1 MKMRYRMFTLSIIVG
16 FILIVVTLAVNRSMT
31 EENQIMQCNTDELKP
46 YQKSVYING
55 EKVTD
60 KLSVVV
66 YKDKSFFS
74 VDMLQKYI
82 SKRFISY
89 NGDNVKIRRNVL
101 KLSSFLRCND
111 SIYIDYEALSQFIH
125 MNNDVYKSTGNMII
139 DSMLPL
145 SFNTD
150 GTTYYL
156 TDEKINNFDP
166 DSERVDKVLDDG
178 RGAWYDGSNYLIED
192 DWENVYKYEKSNIGI

>member
-1 MKMRYRMFTLSIIVG
+1 MRYRMFTLSIIVG
-16 FILIVVTLAVNRSMT
+16 FILIFVTLSVKRSMS
-31 EENQIMQCNTDELKP
+31 EENQIMQCNTDELKT

-55 EKVTD
+55 EKVAD

-66 YKDKSFFS
+66 YKDKNFFS

-89 NGDNVKIRRNVL
+89 NGDNVKIRRNMIE
-101 KLSSFLRCND
+101 LSSLLRCKD
-111 SIYIDYEALSQFIH
+111 SLYIDYEALSQYIH
-125 MNNDVYKSTGNMII
+125 INNDVYKSTGNMII

-145 SFNTD
+145 SFNID

-156 TDEKINNFDP
+156 TDEKIENFDP
-166 DSERVDKVLDDG
+166 DSEQVDKVLEDG
-178 RGAWYDGSNYLIED
+178 RGAWNDVSNYLIED
-192 DWENVYKYEKSNIGI
+192 DWENVYKYEKSTVGI

>member
-1 MKMRYRMFTLSIIVG
+1 MFTLSIIVG

>member
-16 FILIVVTLAVNRSMT
+16 FILIFVTLSVKRSMS
-31 EENQIMQCNTDELKP
+31 EENQIMQCNTDELKT

-55 EKVTD
+55 EKVAD

-66 YKDKSFFS
+66 YKDKNFFS

-89 NGDNVKIRRNVL
+89 NGDNVKIRRNMIE
-101 KLSSFLRCND
+101 LSSLLRCKD
-111 SIYIDYEALSQFIH
+111 SLYIDYEALSQYIH
-125 MNNDVYKSTGNMII
+125 INNDVYKSTGNMII

-145 SFNTD
+145 SFNID

-156 TDEKINNFDP
+156 TDEKIENFDP
-166 DSERVDKVLDDG
+166 DSEQVDKVLEDG
-178 RGAWYDGSNYLIED
+178 RGAWNDVSNYLIED
-192 DWENVYKYEKSNIGI
+192 DWENVYKYEKSNVGI

>member
-16 FILIVVTLAVNRSMT
+16 FILIFVTLSVKRSMS
-31 EENQIMQCNTDELKP
+31 EENQIMQCNTDELKT

-55 EKVTD
+55 EKVAD

-66 YKDKSFFS
+66 YKDKNFFS

-89 NGDNVKIRRNVL
+89 KGDNVKIRRNMIE
-101 KLSSFLRCND
+101 LSSLLRCKD
-111 SIYIDYEALSQFIH
+111 SLYIDYEALSQYIH
-125 MNNDVYKSTGNMII
+125 INNDVYKSTGNMII

-145 SFNTD
+145 SFNID

-156 TDEKINNFDP
+156 TDEKIENFDP
-166 DSERVDKVLDDG
+166 DSEQVDKVLEDG
-178 RGAWYDGSNYLIED
+178 RGAWNDVSNYLIED
-192 DWENVYKYEKSNIGI
+192 DWENVYKYEKSNVGI